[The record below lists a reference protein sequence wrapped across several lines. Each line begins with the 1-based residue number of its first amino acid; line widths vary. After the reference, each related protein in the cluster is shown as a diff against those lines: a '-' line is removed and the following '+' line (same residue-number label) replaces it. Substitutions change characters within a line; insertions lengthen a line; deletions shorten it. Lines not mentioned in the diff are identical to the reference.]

1 MPQVTCPLCGA
12 INDSRAPDYPFCVGC
27 QDNLARCG
35 YCRWFDADTAVCTH
49 PIVAGIFD
57 VTETATPPCV
67 YHAPIDRIVGK
78 RRVLRG
84 LAWVTVGAVLA
95 VLIFGLL
102 RLRTTAPP
110 PAAELGVAIEADYMG
125 AVVGQP
131 YTVTAVIYNKSDVPV
146 GGIRLEITE
155 SSLDDF
161 QLLAVTPEP
170 AAAHKHG
177 KWEMLSY
184 AALGAR
190 ERRRVSVKV
199 IPRKAGTVHLVVRL
213 VSADNVYHGMA
224 DLPVI
229 VEPAGSQHALD
240 GDREAEQ

>member
-1 MPQVTCPLCGA
+1 MPQVLCPQCGA
-12 INDSRAPDYPFCVGC
+12 ITDTRAADYPFCVGC
-27 QDNLARCG
+27 QDNLAKCG
-35 YCRWFDADTAVCTH
+35 YCRWFDADTSACTH
-49 PIVAGIFD
+49 PVVAGIFE
-57 VTETATPPCV
+57 VGETAMPPCV
-67 YHAPIDRIVGK
+67 YHAPNDRVVQ
-78 RRVLRG
+78 RRRFLRG
-84 LAWVTVGAVLA
+84 LAWVMIGVVAA
-95 VLIFGLL
+95 ALIFGLV
-102 RLRTTAPP
+102 RLRATAPP

-161 QLLAVTPEP
+161 QLLAVTPAP
-170 AAAHKHG
+170 AAVHKHG

-190 ERRRVSVKV
+190 ERQRVSVRV

-229 VEPAGSQHALD
+229 VEPAGSRPAID